1 MTDFRKYRQSMNM
14 TQNEFADACNMPI
27 SSLAALEADKRKI
40 RNVYRL
46 AALYVISL
54 YKGKLI
60 YDNDVSSPRRY
71 PKTIQSKLAKARYMA
86 NVSQLKFAELT
97 GLSVRMIEDVEQG
110 LRIERPIHIAA
121 ALYGVSKALGRVVG
135 EDEL

>member
-14 TQNEFADACNMPI
+14 TQNEFAEACNMPI
-27 SSLAALEADKRKI
+27 ASLAGLEASNRKI
-40 RNVYRL
+40 RKVYRL

-60 YDNDVSSPRRY
+60 YDNDVLPPRRY

-110 LRIERPIHIAA
+110 LRIERPIHTAA
-121 ALYGVSKALGRVVG
+121 ALYGVSKALGRVVS